1 MTPENTPENTPG
13 NTPETPDERVRA
25 VVRRLLAGAGA
36 AVLVCCGSVWAAGAA
51 HADET
56 TTGSH
61 NGPRVGLLNVHVGQI
76 DDPAEDVLEHTLLF
90 GDGYAW
96 D

>member
-1 MTPENTPENTPG
+1 MTDETTPG
-13 NTPETPDERVRA
+13 TTDGRA
-25 VVRRLLAGAGA
+25 GAVARLLAGVGA
-36 AVLVCCGSVWAAGAA
+36 AVLVCWLPVGAAGAA

-96 D
+96 N